1 MSFDIVYENALV
13 FGLLL
18 QILIIC
24 SICFFF
30 LNTQIHS
37 QLFGVHSL
45 QMVVYDHKNQIDDQQ
60 CQYNDY
66 HEKFY
71 RLRHLR
77 AYPDIYHYC
86 RDDDRK
92 DR

>member
-24 SICFFF
+24 S
-30 LNTQIHS
+30 IHS

-60 CQYNDY
+60 GQHNDY